1 MLPDRTRARQRTSAT
16 PPGPNPTREASN
28 MSETLL
34 TGKRREILDFIAGQV
49 RERGYPPSVREIGLA
64 VGLASTSTVQA
75 HLKTLQKQGYLRRDP
90 TKPRALEVRYDA
102 TSGAAIESRRAR
114 LVPLVGDIAAGT
126 NVLAQES
133 VEELLPLPENFT
145 GGGNLFM
152 LRVRGDSMIEAG
164 ILDGDYVVVRQQP
177 EANTGEIVAAGIPGG
192 EATIKT
198 FSRRGDDIVLL
209 PANPSMGPMV
219 FPASE
224 VTIFGKVVTVLRRL

>member
-49 RERGYPPSVREIGLA
+49 RERGYPPSVREIGVA

-75 HLKTLQKQGYLRRDP
+75 HLNTLQKQGYLLRDP

-219 FPASE
+219 YPASE